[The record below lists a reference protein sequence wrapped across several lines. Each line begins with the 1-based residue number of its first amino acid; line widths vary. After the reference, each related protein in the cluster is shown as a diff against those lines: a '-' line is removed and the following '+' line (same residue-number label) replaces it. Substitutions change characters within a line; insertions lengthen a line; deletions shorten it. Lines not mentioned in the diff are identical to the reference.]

1 MLILIITTITI
12 IVIIIIKV
20 KLAQLVRKNT
30 QNKKIKDFSYLI
42 YRTVKGFTFSSGG
55 EYGQMPT
62 TWKTVCHNF
71 TPPHTFFH
79 LFKTK

>member
-30 QNKKIKDFSYLI
+30 QNKGKIKDFSYLI
-42 YRTVKGFTFSSGG
+42 YRTVKGFTFSSGVNMG
-55 EYGQMPT
+55 
-62 TWKTVCHNF
+62 KHR
-71 TPPHTFFH
+71 PHGKQCAIILLLLT
-79 LFKTK
+79 LFLSFI